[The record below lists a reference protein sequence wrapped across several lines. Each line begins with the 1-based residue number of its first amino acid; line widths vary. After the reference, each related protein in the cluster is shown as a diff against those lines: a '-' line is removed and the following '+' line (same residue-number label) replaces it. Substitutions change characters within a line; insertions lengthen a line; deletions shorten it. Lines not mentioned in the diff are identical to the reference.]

1 MLLSVTKKKKKK
13 KTAPRLIPT
22 TAGDGALRFRSGL
35 SSAAGSRRVSVR
47 VLGPRPEALASASL
61 ALFTASSFA
70 ESRSGPSRC
79 SQPSFSVVLRV
90 AGAAH
95 QKRENVHR
103 FHAFHLFF
111 LKMRFVNHRSAFYCI
126 TLAGGSETPD

>member
-1 MLLSVTKKKKKK
+1 MLLSVTKKKK

-111 LKMRFVNHRSAFYCI
+111 
-126 TLAGGSETPD
+126 

>member
-1 MLLSVTKKKKKK
+1 MLLSVTKKKKK

-61 ALFTASSFA
+61 ALLQFTI
-70 ESRSGPSRC
+70 
-79 SQPSFSVVLRV
+79 L
-90 AGAAH
+90 
-95 QKRENVHR
+95 
-103 FHAFHLFF
+103 FHPPC
-111 LKMRFVNHRSAFYCI
+111 LKVKTI
-126 TLAGGSETPD
+126 KKLDVPQ